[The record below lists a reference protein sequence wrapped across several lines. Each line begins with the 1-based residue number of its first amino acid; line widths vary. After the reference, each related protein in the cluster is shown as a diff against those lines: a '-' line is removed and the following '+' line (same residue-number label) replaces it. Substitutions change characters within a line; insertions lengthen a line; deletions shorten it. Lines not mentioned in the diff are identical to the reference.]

1 MKVNRL
7 TRIKL
12 LILMLV
18 SSLQVTYADPL
29 ELAFD
34 FSNYVDGTQ
43 PDQLISNT
51 GTAFDGLKL
60 GMLYQDVVIGSAYDI
75 DAVLSSTSDYVGSYI
90 RNGNVGSDIQ
100 INQAINQLSTYNLSF
115 YESGTTN
122 LFDFESLPDD
132 VNYSLTLYDIDGS
145 IRNGVRTETIE
156 FLTDG
161 EFQLTTTTTIDQ
173 IDDVTFTNQQVGNVP
188 NPLEGATDLTAE
200 QEDASVIGSFTNQNS
215 IDFKATTGGVGGNR
229 NIFIDGGDF
238 SEFDNATVAPGA
250 PTPPFFALVLF
261 MLISAFKSRLCNN

>member
-1 MKVNRL
+1 MKINRM
-7 TRIKL
+7 TRSKL
-12 LILMLV
+12 LILTFI
-18 SSLQVTYADPL
+18 SSLQYTYADPL
-29 ELAFD
+29 KLSLD
-34 FSNYVDGTQ
+34 FTNYIDATQ

-60 GMLYQDVVIGSAYDI
+60 GMVYLDVVNTSPYSI
-75 DAVLSSTSDYVGSYI
+75 DAVLSSTSSYVGNYN
-90 RNGNVGSDIQ
+90 RNGAVGSDIQ

-132 VNYSLTLYDIDGS
+132 INYSLSLYDIDGS

-161 EFQLTTTTTIDQ
+161 EFQLTTTTTVDQ
-173 IDDVTFTNQQVGNVP
+173 IGDTLFTNQQVGNVP
-188 NPLEGATDLTAE
+188 NPLEGATDLTAQ
-200 QEDASVIGSFTNQNS
+200 QEDASVIANFTNQNS
-215 IDFKATTGGVGGNR
+215 IDFIATTGGVGGNR

-238 SEFDNATVAPGA
+238 VEFDNATVAPGA
-250 PTPPFFALVLF
+250 PTPPFFALVIF
-261 MLISAFKSRLCNN
+261 MMISALKSRI